1 MNIFEKLRNL
11 LTSDNFSRE
20 DFELFKL
27 ENLENGRTNHFGL
40 EHLLIKITK
49 EFQTKEKIT
58 IRDIESNKT
67 LLNFTEE
74 SNQSK
79 VKEKK
84 QKSPKKQKSKLPQNL
99 QISSKNKSKRL
110 SKSQKATLNRLK
122 GNVEKTPE
130 QKRAQK
136 ENEARKSRLK
146 SLPITTKNS
155 IWTVKKK

>member
-40 EHLLIKITK
+40 EYLLIKITK

-84 QKSPKKQKSKLPQNL
+84 QKSPKKQKSKLSQNL

-110 SKSQKATLNRLK
+110 SKSYFK
-122 GNVEKTPE
+122 
-130 QKRAQK
+130 
-136 ENEARKSRLK
+136 
-146 SLPITTKNS
+146 
-155 IWTVKKK
+155 